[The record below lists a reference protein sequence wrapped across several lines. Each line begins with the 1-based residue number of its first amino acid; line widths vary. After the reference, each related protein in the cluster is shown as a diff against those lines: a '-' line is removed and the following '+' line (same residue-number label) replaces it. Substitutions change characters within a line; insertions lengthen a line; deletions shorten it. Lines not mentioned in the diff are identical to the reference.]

1 MEILRHG
8 KNVQV
13 YFICEVCGCEFK
25 ELKGSCYCSYLKF
38 SDNPVFVTPCPE
50 CGSDAVG
57 MAAEEYTQALKNRT
71 QCSEDTLLPENE
83 N

>member
-8 KNVQV
+8 KNVHV
-13 YFICEVCGCEFK
+13 YYICVFCGCEFK
-25 ELKGSCYCSYLKF
+25 ELKSRCTYSNLKF

-50 CGSDAVG
+50 CGIDAVG
-57 MAAEEYTQALKNRT
+57 MAAEEYTQALKNRA
-71 QCSEDTLLPENE
+71 QRSEDTPLPENE